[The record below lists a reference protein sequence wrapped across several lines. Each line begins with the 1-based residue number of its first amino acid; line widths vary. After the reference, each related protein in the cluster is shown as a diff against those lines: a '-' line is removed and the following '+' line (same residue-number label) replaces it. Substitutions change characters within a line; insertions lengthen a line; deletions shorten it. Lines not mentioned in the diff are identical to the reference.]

1 MKNFETGEKLIKEA
15 EDYYL
20 DLLQAYKRKSWN
32 TVIRRAQEIVEL
44 SLKGLLKI
52 MGVEYPKVHDIGWLL
67 EKIALEKRVEIEKET
82 IKKIREISANLAR
95 ERSPAFYMERT
106 YNKLQAEEA
115 KKQAA
120 KVLNWTR
127 GMVRKLEEK

>member
-44 SLKGLLKI
+44 SLEGLLKI

-82 IKKIREISANLAR
+82 IKRIRKISANLAR
-95 ERSPAFYMERT
+95 ERSPAFYMERA
-106 YNKLQAEEA
+106 YDKLQTEEA
-115 KKQAA
+115 KKEAEE
-120 KVLNWTR
+120 VLSWTR
-127 GMVRKLEEK
+127 EMVRKLKEK